1 MASRLLDIEFI
12 DSAKT
17 IYVNGRRYTYSE
29 FKKAQQLEKRR
40 SKNGR
45 FGSLNQKRF

>member
-12 DSAKT
+12 QSAKT
-17 IYVNGRRYTYSE
+17 IYVNGRRYTHSE
-29 FKKAQQLEKRR
+29 FEKAQQLEKRR

-45 FGSLNQKRF
+45 FENSNKKKF